1 MNPGKM
7 NARITF
13 IKLMDT
19 EQYDRRGFPVTTWN
33 TVKNVW
39 AQIKTQTAREFWQA
53 SQFQNQNEVRFIIRY
68 TKGISP
74 DMRIVYKEKIY
85 EITGIM
91 NDDELN
97 VSMTVFAKE
106 LVQKETGPHD

>member
-13 IKLMDT
+13 IQPIDS
-19 EQYDRRGFPVTTWN
+19 EQYDRRGFPVTLWE

-39 AQIKTQTAREFWQA
+39 AQIKTQTAREYWQA
-53 SQFQNQNEVRFIIRY
+53 AQFQNQNEVRFIIRY

-74 DMRIVYKEKIY
+74 DMRIVYKERIF

-97 VSMTVFAKE
+97 VSMTIFAKE
-106 LVQKETGPHD
+106 LVQKGTGEND